1 MMDVRGGD
9 VIAVWF
15 SCGAASAV
23 AAKET
28 IRRYGYACTIRV
40 LNNPVVE
47 EDEDNRRFLFD
58 VEQWLG
64 VRIET
69 VLNSKFPEASAEEVW
84 AKRQGMSFPHGAPCT
99 VELKKRARQEWE
111 SNNRADWH
119 VLGFTVDEK
128 KRHERFVL
136 SERENVLPVLIE
148 AGITKQ
154 DCYDLLRADGIA
166 LPRIY
171 SMGYPNANCIG
182 CVKATSPTY
191 WNHVRKMHP
200 EVFARRAEQSRG
212 LGVRLARYKGVRV
225 SLDELPEDAI
235 GRPLKGMDFEC
246 GIFCEEEKR

>member
-1 MMDVRGGD
+1 MPKVEKGD

-28 IRRYGYACTIRV
+28 VRRYGDLAKVRV
-40 LNNPVVE
+40 LNNPVIE

-84 AKRQGMSFPHGAPCT
+84 AKRKGMSFPNGAPCT
-99 VELKKRARQEWE
+99 IELKKRARQAWE
-111 SNNRADWH
+111 ASNQVDWH
-119 VLGFTVDEK
+119 VLGFTADEK

-136 SERENVLPVLIE
+136 GERENVLPVLIE
-148 AGITKQ
+148 AGLSKG
-154 DCYDLLRADGIA
+154 DCYRVLQKAGLR

-171 SMGYPNANCIG
+171 GMGYPNANCVG

-200 EVFARRAEQSRG
+200 DVFARRAEQSRA
-212 LGVRLARYKGVRV
+212 LGVRLARHRGARV
-225 SLDELPEDAI
+225 FLDDLPEDAA
-235 GRPLKGMDFEC
+235 GRPMKGMDFEC
-246 GIFCEEEKR
+246 GIFCEEKPK